1 MINRFNPA
9 VPRHYLFAIAGL
21 LWTMAGGLL
30 CFRGA
35 MWLGAFQFPVI
46 ASIEAAAL
54 VIAAA
59 GYIFLF
65 AGIVRKNITRISR
78 LPERACVF
86 AFTAWRGYIMIGL
99 MMTAGMTLRN
109 SSIPLYYLS
118 IPYTAMGG
126 ILLTG
131 SVMFY
136 REFLGAVLVRH
147 EP

>member
-21 LWTMAGGLL
+21 LWTLAGGLL
-30 CFRGA
+30 CMRGA

-46 ASIEAAAL
+46 AAIEAGSL
-54 VIAAA
+54 FIAAA

-65 AGIVRKNITRISR
+65 AGIVQKNITRIGR

-86 AFTAWRGYIMIGL
+86 AFSAWRGYVMIGI
-99 MMTAGMTLRN
+99 MMTAGISLRN

-118 IPYTAMGG
+118 LPYSAMGG
-126 ILLTG
+126 ILLAG

-136 REFLGAVLVRH
+136 REFLSVAFAKK
-147 EP
+147 